1 VLTACRPQG
10 YSFAPTPL
18 FGQLY
23 ALWNENPAD
32 PTGFNWDPDQSLA
45 TAIALSRLIH
55 PTSTGF
61 EYSARVIFKHNDSLK
76 QIIPGPV
83 SGLLAHA
90 YAAPTAPRNWLTDND
105 VSVLRSLLASFYAA
119 SADLPPR
126 VQRALWNHEYA
137 FTVQW
142 MEVRWTV
149 VATALES
156 LVHTDRHQSTKQF
169 VDRVTAL
176 ANRVGISLSPRDAER
191 AYDLRSSLAHGQG
204 LGTGDDA
211 TTVLYYRMEEILRA
225 SVRLA
230 IQDAAFRNIFRTDDR
245 VRAAFPLL
253 P

>member
-1 VLTACRPQG
+1 MNKLRTVDLVFATTSQSNGKMSAPGPVRTETQLHGGVRIGLQSNELWKAVLTACRPQG

-137 FTVQW
+137 FTV
-142 MEVRWTV
+142 
-149 VATALES
+149 
-156 LVHTDRHQSTKQF
+156 
-169 VDRVTAL
+169 
-176 ANRVGISLSPRDAER
+176 
-191 AYDLRSSLAHGQG
+191 
-204 LGTGDDA
+204 
-211 TTVLYYRMEEILRA
+211 
-225 SVRLA
+225 
-230 IQDAAFRNIFRTDDR
+230 
-245 VRAAFPLL
+245 
-253 P
+253 